1 MTLFD
6 WLLIGH
12 FVGDWAFQNEW
23 MVRHKQSALFNRAVF
38 VHCAVYTAV
47 LMLILFL
54 QQQAYSVYTYFVF
67 AGVIFVSHWLIDAT
81 NLAAYWMRFFQQSHV
96 LFVRIVVDQIFH
108 LVILGFLAEF
118 LLTSA

>member
-38 VHCAVYTAV
+38 VHCAVYTV
-47 LMLILFL
+47 VMLFTLYL
-54 QQQAYSVYTYFVF
+54 QSTDFSAYLYWAFG
-67 AGVIFVSHWLIDAT
+67 AVIFVTHWLIDAP
-81 NLAAYWMRFFQQSHV
+81 NLAAYWMRFFQQSNV
-96 LFVRIVVDQIFH
+96 LFVRIV
-108 LVILGFLAEF
+108 
-118 LLTSA
+118 

>member
-47 LMLILFL
+47 LMLMLFF

-67 AGVIFVSHWLIDAT
+67 GVVIFISHWLIDAP

-96 LFVRIVVDQIFH
+96 LFVRIMVDQIFH
-108 LVILGFLAEF
+108 LLILGVLVEF
-118 LLTSA
+118 LLA